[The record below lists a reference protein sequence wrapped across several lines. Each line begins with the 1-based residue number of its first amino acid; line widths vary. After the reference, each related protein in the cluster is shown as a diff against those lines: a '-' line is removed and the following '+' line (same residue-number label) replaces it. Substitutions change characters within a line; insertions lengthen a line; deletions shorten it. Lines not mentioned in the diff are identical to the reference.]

1 MWEGLTFDL
10 LQSTAAS
17 GGYEELSD
25 EEVSFDG
32 DFDAQEVGVIMG
44 GCGHVMS
51 MYVCMY
57 VSHTYRE
64 KTLITGKKAG

>member
-1 MWEGLTFDL
+1 MPC

-32 DFDAQEVGVIMG
+32 DFDAQEVGV
-44 GCGHVMS
+44 VMS
-51 MYVCMY
+51 WVVMEMYVR
-57 VSHTYRE
+57 VSHRE
-64 KTLITGKKAG
+64 KTPTMEKMVG